1 MSLSVLMN
9 PSALSLLTGPL
20 KGTEVATVVEIFIL
34 LTLLSVA
41 PLVLVTLTSFTRI
54 VVVLSFLRQALGT
67 QQSPSNQII
76 IALSLFLSFHVMA
89 PVWQRIE
96 ADAVTPYFNRQVGP
110 AGGSGSSLGSTCGSF
125 FLDKRRK
132 ADLALFM
139 RHESDKEVDLSV
151 SRQPVLIPAFVISEL
166 KTAFQM
172 AFLIYVPFLVL
183 DLVVAS
189 ILMSMGMMFLPPV
202 LISLPFKLVLF
213 VLVDGWNLLVGS
225 LDQEFRMTPESLID
239 ILRGALQVGG
249 TVAGPTI
256 LFGLIA
262 GVAVS
267 IFQATTQINDFTLV
281 FVPKVLATLLA
292 LILFGSWMLQM
303 YISFTRQI
311 IISLP
316 TMIN

>member
-1 MSLSVLMN
+1 MN

-20 KGTEVATVVEIFIL
+20 KGTELATVVELFIV
-34 LTLLSVA
+34 LTLLSMA

-67 QQSPSNQII
+67 QQSPSNQVI

-96 ADAVTPYFNRQVGP
+96 VDAVTPYLNRQVAPEVALDRAWGP
-110 AGGSGSSLGSTCGSF
+110 LRE
-125 FLDKRRK
+125 FLFKQTRK

-139 RHESDKEVDLSV
+139 RSESDKPVDLSSV
-151 SRQPVLIPAFVISEL
+151 AATSLIPAFVISEL

-189 ILMSMGMMFLPPV
+189 VLMSMGMMFLPPV

-213 VLVDGWNLLVGS
+213 VLVDGWNLLIGS
-225 LDQEFRMTPESLID
+225 LIRS
-239 ILRGALQVGG
+239 
-249 TVAGPTI
+249 
-256 LFGLIA
+256 FG
-262 GVAVS
+262 
-267 IFQATTQINDFTLV
+267 
-281 FVPKVLATLLA
+281 
-292 LILFGSWMLQM
+292 
-303 YISFTRQI
+303 
-311 IISLP
+311 
-316 TMIN
+316 